1 MLSCTGKRS
10 HRHTILH
17 VSFSNSFGLASARP
31 TPQGLSGAPFVLNGV
46 GEIKILIP
54 LLEKYKAIHCY
65 LDNDNAGKNATKSIM
80 NAYGS
85 KVIDESYRYREY
97 NDLNDCLMAMHR

>member
-1 MLSCTGKRS
+1 MLSFLTMQAEIQDNGIS
-10 HRHTILH
+10 INGT
-17 VSFSNSFGLASARP
+17 FDY
-31 TPQGLSGAPFVLNGV
+31 FVLNGV

-54 LLEKYKAIHCY
+54 LLENYKAIHCY

-85 KVIDESYRYREY
+85 KVIDESYRYRDY

>member
-1 MLSCTGKRS
+1 MQAEIQDNGISVNG
-10 HRHTILH
+10 
-17 VSFSNSFGLASARP
+17 SFDY
-31 TPQGLSGAPFVLNGV
+31 FVLNGV

-65 LDNDNAGKNATKSIM
+65 LDNDDAGKNATKSIM
-80 NAYGS
+80 NVYGS
-85 KVIDESYRYREY
+85 KVIDESYRYRDY